1 MAQPNF
7 MGRALKAGREA
18 IWPNAPLLAILAAAT
33 LLLSYVNARSLLKLQ
48 AQSYDAPVP
57 DVLFA
62 RFSGANLIAS
72 VAMFFLYGALLFG
85 AHSAVLY
92 RRRMGAAPAP
102 GFGHFAYAPGGLG
115 AFFGRLI
122 VIGFRLFLIALPL
135 MVLLMLA
142 VFSLGPNATGSSLF
156 ILGLA
161 AIGLIVLAV
170 SMRYGL
176 ALPAVVAGDADVSLD
191 AAIMRAQPRLSRLVA
206 FQLLLLAAVVVAQ
219 FILGMLAPSA
229 PAVRLSVQPTPQE
242 LQALQEAI
250 LAQMASP
257 LNWILMFVNS
267 LLGLISA
274 IFTAGALSTGYLDAT
289 EEGLT
294 QPAALG

>member
-1 MAQPNF
+1 MAQPDF

-33 LLLSYVNARSLLKLQ
+33 LLLSYWSARAVLSMQ
-48 AQSYDAPVP
+48 AQTYEASFSAAS
-57 DVLFA
+57 FM

-92 RRRMGAAPAP
+92 RRRMGETPAP

-115 AFFGRLI
+115 AFFWKLI
-122 VIGFRLFLIALPL
+122 VIGFRLVLIALPL
-135 MVLLMLA
+135 MFLLMLA
-142 VFSLGPNATGSSLF
+142 VFSFGPTATGSSLF

-161 AIGLIVLAV
+161 AIGLVLVAF

-176 ALPAVVAGDADVSLD
+176 ALPAVVAGDADASLD
-191 AAIMRAQPRLSRLVA
+191 AAILRARPRLNNLVT
-206 FQLLLLAAVVVAQ
+206 FQLLLMAAVILAQ
-219 FILGMLAPSA
+219 FVLGMLAPST
-229 PAVRLSVQPTPQE
+229 PVVRFSAQPTPQE
-242 LQALQEAI
+242 VLALQEAV

-267 LLGLISA
+267 LLGLVSA
-274 IFTAGALSTGYLDAT
+274 MFTAGALSTGYLDAT

-294 QPAALG
+294 KPEALG